1 MTEQLED
8 RSFKRLTD
16 TFPVP
21 MLKYLHVNHDRA
33 KPCKTT
39 LEISKNNKQFLDYV
53 LEISENK
60 VIDLEFHSTVLTLD
74 HLGRYG
80 TYKIYLRIDSK
91 KLVYQCILCTADP
104 KLSKKQLCINENEEL
119 KLDIIFTQED
129 DADEKIKILEEIIN
143 NNRKL
148 TNTDIEIMYLTVALF
163 MNSEL
168 SKSELLLK
176 IATLTNQVKG
186 LSDEEIY
193 EIKVFQKAF
202 MKKFISDDDEL
213 KKEIEKM
220 ISIPDIEAMKQI
232 FPKESEQLSKE
243 KEKIGMEKGL
253 KKGLEKGLEKGK
265 MEEKIK
271 TALNMKNEQM
281 NTEMISKIT
290 GLNPEEIEKL

>member
-1 MTEQLED
+1 
-8 RSFKRLTD
+8 
-16 TFPVP
+16 
-21 MLKYLHVNHDRA
+21 
-33 KPCKTT
+33 
-39 LEISKNNKQFLDYV
+39 
-53 LEISENK
+53 
-60 VIDLEFHSTVLTLD
+60 
-74 HLGRYG
+74 
-80 TYKIYLRIDSK
+80 
-91 KLVYQCILCTADP
+91 
-104 KLSKKQLCINENEEL
+104 
-119 KLDIIFTQED
+119 
-129 DADEKIKILEEIIN
+129 
-143 NNRKL
+143 
-148 TNTDIEIMYLTVALF
+148 MYLTVALF

-176 IATLTNQVKG
+176 IAKLTNQVKG

-202 MKKFISDDDEL
+202 MKKFISDDDKL

-220 ISIPDIEAMKQI
+220 ISIPDMEAMKQI

-243 KEKIGMEKGL
+243 KEKIGM
-253 KKGLEKGLEKGK
+253 EKGK

>member
-1 MTEQLED
+1 
-8 RSFKRLTD
+8 
-16 TFPVP
+16 
-21 MLKYLHVNHDRA
+21 
-33 KPCKTT
+33 
-39 LEISKNNKQFLDYV
+39 
-53 LEISENK
+53 
-60 VIDLEFHSTVLTLD
+60 
-74 HLGRYG
+74 
-80 TYKIYLRIDSK
+80 
-91 KLVYQCILCTADP
+91 
-104 KLSKKQLCINENEEL
+104 
-119 KLDIIFTQED
+119 
-129 DADEKIKILEEIIN
+129 
-143 NNRKL
+143 
-148 TNTDIEIMYLTVALF
+148 MYLTVALF

-176 IATLTNQVKG
+176 IAKLTNQVKG

-220 ISIPDIEAMKQI
+220 ISIPDMEAMKQI

>member
-1 MTEQLED
+1 
-8 RSFKRLTD
+8 
-16 TFPVP
+16 
-21 MLKYLHVNHDRA
+21 
-33 KPCKTT
+33 
-39 LEISKNNKQFLDYV
+39 
-53 LEISENK
+53 
-60 VIDLEFHSTVLTLD
+60 
-74 HLGRYG
+74 
-80 TYKIYLRIDSK
+80 
-91 KLVYQCILCTADP
+91 
-104 KLSKKQLCINENEEL
+104 
-119 KLDIIFTQED
+119 
-129 DADEKIKILEEIIN
+129 
-143 NNRKL
+143 
-148 TNTDIEIMYLTVALF
+148 MYLTVALF

-220 ISIPDIEAMKQI
+220 ISIPDMEAMKQI

-243 KEKIGMEKGL
+243 KEKIGM
-253 KKGLEKGLEKGK
+253 EKGK

>member
-1 MTEQLED
+1 
-8 RSFKRLTD
+8 
-16 TFPVP
+16 
-21 MLKYLHVNHDRA
+21 
-33 KPCKTT
+33 
-39 LEISKNNKQFLDYV
+39 
-53 LEISENK
+53 
-60 VIDLEFHSTVLTLD
+60 
-74 HLGRYG
+74 
-80 TYKIYLRIDSK
+80 
-91 KLVYQCILCTADP
+91 
-104 KLSKKQLCINENEEL
+104 
-119 KLDIIFTQED
+119 
-129 DADEKIKILEEIIN
+129 
-143 NNRKL
+143 
-148 TNTDIEIMYLTVALF
+148 MYLTVALF

-168 SKSELLLK
+168 SKSELHLK
-176 IATLTNQVKG
+176 IAKLTKQVKG

-220 ISIPDIEAMKQI
+220 ISIPDMEAMKQI

-253 KKGLEKGLEKGK
+253 KKGK

>member
-1 MTEQLED
+1 
-8 RSFKRLTD
+8 
-16 TFPVP
+16 
-21 MLKYLHVNHDRA
+21 
-33 KPCKTT
+33 
-39 LEISKNNKQFLDYV
+39 
-53 LEISENK
+53 
-60 VIDLEFHSTVLTLD
+60 
-74 HLGRYG
+74 
-80 TYKIYLRIDSK
+80 
-91 KLVYQCILCTADP
+91 
-104 KLSKKQLCINENEEL
+104 
-119 KLDIIFTQED
+119 
-129 DADEKIKILEEIIN
+129 
-143 NNRKL
+143 
-148 TNTDIEIMYLTVALF
+148 MYLTVALF

-176 IATLTNQVKG
+176 IAKLTNQVKG

-220 ISIPDIEAMKQI
+220 ISIPDMEAMKQI

-243 KEKIGMEKGL
+243 KEKIGI
-253 KKGLEKGLEKGK
+253 EKGLEKGK

>member
-1 MTEQLED
+1 
-8 RSFKRLTD
+8 
-16 TFPVP
+16 
-21 MLKYLHVNHDRA
+21 
-33 KPCKTT
+33 
-39 LEISKNNKQFLDYV
+39 
-53 LEISENK
+53 
-60 VIDLEFHSTVLTLD
+60 
-74 HLGRYG
+74 
-80 TYKIYLRIDSK
+80 
-91 KLVYQCILCTADP
+91 
-104 KLSKKQLCINENEEL
+104 
-119 KLDIIFTQED
+119 
-129 DADEKIKILEEIIN
+129 
-143 NNRKL
+143 
-148 TNTDIEIMYLTVALF
+148 MYLTVALF
-163 MNSEL
+163 MKSEL

-176 IATLTNQVKG
+176 IAKLTKQVKG

-220 ISIPDIEAMKQI
+220 ISIPDMEAMKQI

-243 KEKIGMEKGL
+243 KEKIGME
-253 KKGLEKGLEKGK
+253 KGLEKGLEKGK

>member
-1 MTEQLED
+1 
-8 RSFKRLTD
+8 
-16 TFPVP
+16 
-21 MLKYLHVNHDRA
+21 
-33 KPCKTT
+33 
-39 LEISKNNKQFLDYV
+39 
-53 LEISENK
+53 
-60 VIDLEFHSTVLTLD
+60 
-74 HLGRYG
+74 
-80 TYKIYLRIDSK
+80 
-91 KLVYQCILCTADP
+91 
-104 KLSKKQLCINENEEL
+104 
-119 KLDIIFTQED
+119 
-129 DADEKIKILEEIIN
+129 
-143 NNRKL
+143 
-148 TNTDIEIMYLTVALF
+148 MYLIVALF
-163 MNSEL
+163 MKSKR

-176 IATLTNQVKG
+176 IAKLTKQVKG

-220 ISIPDIEAMKQI
+220 ISIPDMEAMKQI

-243 KEKIGMEKGL
+243 KEKIGM
-253 KKGLEKGLEKGK
+253 EKGLEKGK

>member
-1 MTEQLED
+1 
-8 RSFKRLTD
+8 
-16 TFPVP
+16 
-21 MLKYLHVNHDRA
+21 
-33 KPCKTT
+33 
-39 LEISKNNKQFLDYV
+39 
-53 LEISENK
+53 
-60 VIDLEFHSTVLTLD
+60 
-74 HLGRYG
+74 
-80 TYKIYLRIDSK
+80 
-91 KLVYQCILCTADP
+91 
-104 KLSKKQLCINENEEL
+104 
-119 KLDIIFTQED
+119 
-129 DADEKIKILEEIIN
+129 
-143 NNRKL
+143 
-148 TNTDIEIMYLTVALF
+148 MYLTVALF

-220 ISIPDIEAMKQI
+220 ISIPDMEAMKQI

-243 KEKIGMEKGL
+243 KEKIGM
-253 KKGLEKGLEKGK
+253 EKGLEKGK

>member
-1 MTEQLED
+1 
-8 RSFKRLTD
+8 
-16 TFPVP
+16 
-21 MLKYLHVNHDRA
+21 
-33 KPCKTT
+33 
-39 LEISKNNKQFLDYV
+39 
-53 LEISENK
+53 
-60 VIDLEFHSTVLTLD
+60 
-74 HLGRYG
+74 
-80 TYKIYLRIDSK
+80 
-91 KLVYQCILCTADP
+91 
-104 KLSKKQLCINENEEL
+104 
-119 KLDIIFTQED
+119 
-129 DADEKIKILEEIIN
+129 
-143 NNRKL
+143 
-148 TNTDIEIMYLTVALF
+148 MYLTVALF

-176 IATLTNQVKG
+176 IAKLTNQVKG

-220 ISIPDIEAMKQI
+220 ISIPDMEAMKQI

-253 KKGLEKGLEKGK
+253 EKGK

-271 TALNMKNEQM
+271 TT
-281 NTEMISKIT
+281 TEMISKIT

>member
-1 MTEQLED
+1 
-8 RSFKRLTD
+8 
-16 TFPVP
+16 
-21 MLKYLHVNHDRA
+21 
-33 KPCKTT
+33 
-39 LEISKNNKQFLDYV
+39 
-53 LEISENK
+53 
-60 VIDLEFHSTVLTLD
+60 
-74 HLGRYG
+74 
-80 TYKIYLRIDSK
+80 
-91 KLVYQCILCTADP
+91 
-104 KLSKKQLCINENEEL
+104 
-119 KLDIIFTQED
+119 
-129 DADEKIKILEEIIN
+129 
-143 NNRKL
+143 
-148 TNTDIEIMYLTVALF
+148 MYLTVALF

-176 IATLTNQVKG
+176 IAKLTKQVKG

-220 ISIPDIEAMKQI
+220 ISIPDMEAMKQI

-243 KEKIGMEKGL
+243 KEKIGME
-253 KKGLEKGLEKGK
+253 KGLEKGLEKGK

>member
-1 MTEQLED
+1 
-8 RSFKRLTD
+8 
-16 TFPVP
+16 
-21 MLKYLHVNHDRA
+21 
-33 KPCKTT
+33 
-39 LEISKNNKQFLDYV
+39 
-53 LEISENK
+53 
-60 VIDLEFHSTVLTLD
+60 
-74 HLGRYG
+74 
-80 TYKIYLRIDSK
+80 
-91 KLVYQCILCTADP
+91 
-104 KLSKKQLCINENEEL
+104 
-119 KLDIIFTQED
+119 
-129 DADEKIKILEEIIN
+129 
-143 NNRKL
+143 
-148 TNTDIEIMYLTVALF
+148 

-176 IATLTNQVKG
+176 IAKLTNQVKG

-220 ISIPDIEAMKQI
+220 IPIPDMEAMKQI

-243 KEKIGMEKGL
+243 KEKIGIEKGLEKGL
-253 KKGLEKGLEKGK
+253 KKGLKKGK

>member
-1 MTEQLED
+1 
-8 RSFKRLTD
+8 
-16 TFPVP
+16 
-21 MLKYLHVNHDRA
+21 
-33 KPCKTT
+33 
-39 LEISKNNKQFLDYV
+39 
-53 LEISENK
+53 
-60 VIDLEFHSTVLTLD
+60 
-74 HLGRYG
+74 
-80 TYKIYLRIDSK
+80 
-91 KLVYQCILCTADP
+91 
-104 KLSKKQLCINENEEL
+104 
-119 KLDIIFTQED
+119 
-129 DADEKIKILEEIIN
+129 
-143 NNRKL
+143 
-148 TNTDIEIMYLTVALF
+148 MYLTVALF

-176 IATLTNQVKG
+176 IAKLTNQVKG

-220 ISIPDIEAMKQI
+220 IPIPDMEAMKQI

-253 KKGLEKGLEKGK
+253 KKGLEKGK

>member
-1 MTEQLED
+1 
-8 RSFKRLTD
+8 
-16 TFPVP
+16 
-21 MLKYLHVNHDRA
+21 
-33 KPCKTT
+33 
-39 LEISKNNKQFLDYV
+39 
-53 LEISENK
+53 
-60 VIDLEFHSTVLTLD
+60 
-74 HLGRYG
+74 
-80 TYKIYLRIDSK
+80 
-91 KLVYQCILCTADP
+91 
-104 KLSKKQLCINENEEL
+104 
-119 KLDIIFTQED
+119 
-129 DADEKIKILEEIIN
+129 
-143 NNRKL
+143 
-148 TNTDIEIMYLTVALF
+148 MYLTVALF

-176 IATLTNQVKG
+176 IAKLTKQVKG

-220 ISIPDIEAMKQI
+220 ISIPDMEAMKQI

-281 NTEMISKIT
+281 TTEMISKIT

>member
-1 MTEQLED
+1 
-8 RSFKRLTD
+8 
-16 TFPVP
+16 
-21 MLKYLHVNHDRA
+21 
-33 KPCKTT
+33 
-39 LEISKNNKQFLDYV
+39 
-53 LEISENK
+53 
-60 VIDLEFHSTVLTLD
+60 
-74 HLGRYG
+74 
-80 TYKIYLRIDSK
+80 
-91 KLVYQCILCTADP
+91 
-104 KLSKKQLCINENEEL
+104 
-119 KLDIIFTQED
+119 
-129 DADEKIKILEEIIN
+129 
-143 NNRKL
+143 
-148 TNTDIEIMYLTVALF
+148 

-176 IATLTNQVKG
+176 IAKLTNQVKG

-220 ISIPDIEAMKQI
+220 ISIPDMEAMKQI

-243 KEKIGMEKGL
+243 KEKIGMEKWL
-253 KKGLEKGLEKGK
+253 KKGLEKGK

>member
-1 MTEQLED
+1 M
-8 RSFKRLTD
+8 
-16 TFPVP
+16 
-21 MLKYLHVNHDRA
+21 
-33 KPCKTT
+33 
-39 LEISKNNKQFLDYV
+39 
-53 LEISENK
+53 EISENK

-91 KLVYQCILCTADP
+91 KLVYQCILCTDNP
-104 KLSKKQLCINENEEL
+104 ELSKKQLCINENEEI
-119 KLDIIFTQED
+119 KFNIIFTQED
-129 DADEKIKILEEIIN
+129 NADEKIKILEEIIN
-143 NNRKL
+143 NNKKL
-148 TNTDIEIMYLTVALF
+148 TNTDIEIMYLTVALY

-220 ISIPDIEAMKQI
+220 ISIPDMEAMKQI

-243 KEKIGMEKGL
+243 KEKIGM
-253 KKGLEKGLEKGK
+253 EKGLEKGK

>member
-1 MTEQLED
+1 
-8 RSFKRLTD
+8 
-16 TFPVP
+16 
-21 MLKYLHVNHDRA
+21 
-33 KPCKTT
+33 
-39 LEISKNNKQFLDYV
+39 
-53 LEISENK
+53 
-60 VIDLEFHSTVLTLD
+60 
-74 HLGRYG
+74 
-80 TYKIYLRIDSK
+80 
-91 KLVYQCILCTADP
+91 
-104 KLSKKQLCINENEEL
+104 
-119 KLDIIFTQED
+119 
-129 DADEKIKILEEIIN
+129 
-143 NNRKL
+143 
-148 TNTDIEIMYLTVALF
+148 MYLTVALF

-176 IATLTNQVKG
+176 IAKLTNQVKG

-220 ISIPDIEAMKQI
+220 ISIPDMEAMKQI

-281 NTEMISKIT
+281 TTEMISKIT

>member
-176 IATLTNQVKG
+176 IAKLTNQVKG

-193 EIKVFQKAF
+193 ER
-202 MKKFISDDDEL
+202 
-213 KKEIEKM
+213 
-220 ISIPDIEAMKQI
+220 
-232 FPKESEQLSKE
+232 
-243 KEKIGMEKGL
+243 
-253 KKGLEKGLEKGK
+253 
-265 MEEKIK
+265 
-271 TALNMKNEQM
+271 
-281 NTEMISKIT
+281 
-290 GLNPEEIEKL
+290 

>member
-1 MTEQLED
+1 
-8 RSFKRLTD
+8 
-16 TFPVP
+16 
-21 MLKYLHVNHDRA
+21 
-33 KPCKTT
+33 
-39 LEISKNNKQFLDYV
+39 
-53 LEISENK
+53 
-60 VIDLEFHSTVLTLD
+60 
-74 HLGRYG
+74 
-80 TYKIYLRIDSK
+80 
-91 KLVYQCILCTADP
+91 
-104 KLSKKQLCINENEEL
+104 
-119 KLDIIFTQED
+119 
-129 DADEKIKILEEIIN
+129 
-143 NNRKL
+143 
-148 TNTDIEIMYLTVALF
+148 MYLTVALF

-176 IATLTNQVKG
+176 IAKLTNQVKG

-220 ISIPDIEAMKQI
+220 ISIPDMEAMKQI

-243 KEKIGMEKGL
+243 KEKIGME
-253 KKGLEKGLEKGK
+253 KGLEKGLEKGK

>member
-1 MTEQLED
+1 M
-8 RSFKRLTD
+8 
-16 TFPVP
+16 
-21 MLKYLHVNHDRA
+21 
-33 KPCKTT
+33 
-39 LEISKNNKQFLDYV
+39 

-176 IATLTNQVKG
+176 IAKLTNQVKG

-220 ISIPDIEAMKQI
+220 IPIPDMEAMKQI

-253 KKGLEKGLEKGK
+253 KKGLEKGK

>member
-1 MTEQLED
+1 
-8 RSFKRLTD
+8 
-16 TFPVP
+16 
-21 MLKYLHVNHDRA
+21 
-33 KPCKTT
+33 
-39 LEISKNNKQFLDYV
+39 
-53 LEISENK
+53 
-60 VIDLEFHSTVLTLD
+60 
-74 HLGRYG
+74 
-80 TYKIYLRIDSK
+80 
-91 KLVYQCILCTADP
+91 
-104 KLSKKQLCINENEEL
+104 
-119 KLDIIFTQED
+119 
-129 DADEKIKILEEIIN
+129 
-143 NNRKL
+143 
-148 TNTDIEIMYLTVALF
+148 MYLTVALF

-176 IATLTNQVKG
+176 IAKLTNQVKG

-220 ISIPDIEAMKQI
+220 ISIPDMEAMKQI

-243 KEKIGMEKGL
+243 KEKIGMEKG
-253 KKGLEKGLEKGK
+253 K

-281 NTEMISKIT
+281 NTEIISKIT

>member
-1 MTEQLED
+1 
-8 RSFKRLTD
+8 
-16 TFPVP
+16 
-21 MLKYLHVNHDRA
+21 
-33 KPCKTT
+33 
-39 LEISKNNKQFLDYV
+39 
-53 LEISENK
+53 
-60 VIDLEFHSTVLTLD
+60 
-74 HLGRYG
+74 
-80 TYKIYLRIDSK
+80 
-91 KLVYQCILCTADP
+91 
-104 KLSKKQLCINENEEL
+104 
-119 KLDIIFTQED
+119 
-129 DADEKIKILEEIIN
+129 
-143 NNRKL
+143 
-148 TNTDIEIMYLTVALF
+148 

-176 IATLTNQVKG
+176 IAKLTKQIKG

-220 ISIPDIEAMKQI
+220 ISIPDMEAMKQI

-243 KEKIGMEKGL
+243 KEKIGME
-253 KKGLEKGLEKGK
+253 KGLEKGLEKGK

>member
-1 MTEQLED
+1 
-8 RSFKRLTD
+8 
-16 TFPVP
+16 
-21 MLKYLHVNHDRA
+21 
-33 KPCKTT
+33 
-39 LEISKNNKQFLDYV
+39 
-53 LEISENK
+53 
-60 VIDLEFHSTVLTLD
+60 
-74 HLGRYG
+74 
-80 TYKIYLRIDSK
+80 
-91 KLVYQCILCTADP
+91 
-104 KLSKKQLCINENEEL
+104 
-119 KLDIIFTQED
+119 
-129 DADEKIKILEEIIN
+129 
-143 NNRKL
+143 
-148 TNTDIEIMYLTVALF
+148 MYLTVALF

-176 IATLTNQVKG
+176 IAKLTNQVKG

-220 ISIPDIEAMKQI
+220 ISIPDMEAMKQI

-243 KEKIGMEKGL
+243 KEKIGM
-253 KKGLEKGLEKGK
+253 EKGK

>member
-1 MTEQLED
+1 M
-8 RSFKRLTD
+8 
-16 TFPVP
+16 
-21 MLKYLHVNHDRA
+21 
-33 KPCKTT
+33 
-39 LEISKNNKQFLDYV
+39 

-168 SKSELLLK
+168 SKSELSELSKSELLLK
-176 IATLTNQVKG
+176 IAKLTNQVKG

-220 ISIPDIEAMKQI
+220 ISIPDMEAMKQI

-243 KEKIGMEKGL
+243 KEKIGM
-253 KKGLEKGLEKGK
+253 EKGLEKGK

>member
-1 MTEQLED
+1 
-8 RSFKRLTD
+8 
-16 TFPVP
+16 
-21 MLKYLHVNHDRA
+21 
-33 KPCKTT
+33 
-39 LEISKNNKQFLDYV
+39 
-53 LEISENK
+53 
-60 VIDLEFHSTVLTLD
+60 
-74 HLGRYG
+74 
-80 TYKIYLRIDSK
+80 
-91 KLVYQCILCTADP
+91 
-104 KLSKKQLCINENEEL
+104 
-119 KLDIIFTQED
+119 
-129 DADEKIKILEEIIN
+129 
-143 NNRKL
+143 
-148 TNTDIEIMYLTVALF
+148 MYLTVALF

-176 IATLTNQVKG
+176 IAKLTNQVKG

-220 ISIPDIEAMKQI
+220 ISIPDMEAMKQI

-253 KKGLEKGLEKGK
+253 KKGLEKGK

>member
-1 MTEQLED
+1 
-8 RSFKRLTD
+8 
-16 TFPVP
+16 
-21 MLKYLHVNHDRA
+21 
-33 KPCKTT
+33 
-39 LEISKNNKQFLDYV
+39 
-53 LEISENK
+53 
-60 VIDLEFHSTVLTLD
+60 
-74 HLGRYG
+74 
-80 TYKIYLRIDSK
+80 
-91 KLVYQCILCTADP
+91 
-104 KLSKKQLCINENEEL
+104 
-119 KLDIIFTQED
+119 
-129 DADEKIKILEEIIN
+129 
-143 NNRKL
+143 
-148 TNTDIEIMYLTVALF
+148 MYLTVALF

-176 IATLTNQVKG
+176 IAKLTNQVKG

-253 KKGLEKGLEKGK
+253 EKGK

>member
-1 MTEQLED
+1 
-8 RSFKRLTD
+8 
-16 TFPVP
+16 
-21 MLKYLHVNHDRA
+21 
-33 KPCKTT
+33 
-39 LEISKNNKQFLDYV
+39 
-53 LEISENK
+53 
-60 VIDLEFHSTVLTLD
+60 
-74 HLGRYG
+74 
-80 TYKIYLRIDSK
+80 
-91 KLVYQCILCTADP
+91 
-104 KLSKKQLCINENEEL
+104 
-119 KLDIIFTQED
+119 
-129 DADEKIKILEEIIN
+129 
-143 NNRKL
+143 
-148 TNTDIEIMYLTVALF
+148 MYLTVALF

-176 IATLTNQVKG
+176 IAKLTKQVKG

-220 ISIPDIEAMKQI
+220 ISIPDMEAMKQI

-243 KEKIGMEKGL
+243 KEKIGM
-253 KKGLEKGLEKGK
+253 EKGK

>member
-91 KLVYQCILCTADP
+91 KLVYQCILCTA
-104 KLSKKQLCINENEEL
+104 
-119 KLDIIFTQED
+119 
-129 DADEKIKILEEIIN
+129 IIN

-176 IATLTNQVKG
+176 IAKLTNQVKG

-220 ISIPDIEAMKQI
+220 ISIPDMEAMKQI

-243 KEKIGMEKGL
+243 KEKIGM
-253 KKGLEKGLEKGK
+253 EKGLEKGK

>member
-220 ISIPDIEAMKQI
+220 ISIPDMEAMKQI

-243 KEKIGMEKGL
+243 KEKIGM
-253 KKGLEKGLEKGK
+253 EKGK